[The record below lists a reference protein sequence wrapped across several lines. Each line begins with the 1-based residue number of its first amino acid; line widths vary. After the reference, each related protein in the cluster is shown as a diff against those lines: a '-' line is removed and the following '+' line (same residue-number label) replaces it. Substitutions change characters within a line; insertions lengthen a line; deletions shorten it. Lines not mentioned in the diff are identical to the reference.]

1 MASSNVLENQL
12 FRGQMARWDSLEQ
25 EQCSVA
31 RTVAVIGDR
40 WSVLILRDCFLR
52 VRRFEEFQSRL
63 GAPRHILADR
73 LKKLVHFGV
82 LRRAPYQVSTVR
94 GPRSYRQASRSRRRS
109 RSQATTTGLPDGGN
123 GQPIA

>member
-1 MASSNVLENQL
+1 M
-12 FRGQMARWDSLEQ
+12 RWDSLDH

-40 WSVLILRDCFLR
+40 WSILVLRECFLR

-82 LRRAPYQVSTVR
+82 LRRSPYQEKPMRHEYILTQRGLELYPVMCIGATSTCWMNAVALSFMSTNCAER
-94 GPRSYRQASRSRRRS
+94 CSIQ
-109 RSQATTTGLPDGGN
+109 
-123 GQPIA
+123 